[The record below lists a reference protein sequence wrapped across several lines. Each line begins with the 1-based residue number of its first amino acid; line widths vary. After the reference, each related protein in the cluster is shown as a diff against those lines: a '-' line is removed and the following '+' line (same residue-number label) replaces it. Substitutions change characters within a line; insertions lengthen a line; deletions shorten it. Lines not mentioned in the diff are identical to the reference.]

1 VSELEE
7 ADSRSRLLSAGAF
20 MAAGTVL
27 SRVTGFLR
35 SALIVVALGLSLDAD
50 LFTGANTLPNSLY
63 ILIAGGVFNVVL
75 VPQLV
80 RALKDPDGGV
90 AYANRL
96 LTLGVVVLAGATL
109 LLVAAVPLIA
119 RLAYPADLFT
129 PALDEARQSAVLLMY
144 LCMPQVFFYGV
155 FVLVGQLLNSRR
167 RFGPMMWAPIAN
179 NLVACASLGIY
190 LALYGSTEG
199 SDGYTRGQELL
210 LGLGAT
216 AGIVVQTLI
225 LLPYLRALGFRV
237 RPRFDFRG
245 VGLGHT
251 LRLGAWTVGFV
262 LASQVAFFV
271 ILRIATSAST
281 TAALEG
287 GQAAGSTAYQS
298 AFLVTQVPHAVIT
311 VSLVTASMP
320 LLSSLAADGRAGDLR
335 AELVDTL
342 RLIAAALVPVAVA
355 LACLA
360 GPLAAAMFGYGEQA
374 GETGAI
380 ADTLSAFAPGLV
392 LFTVHYLMLRGFYA
406 TEDTR
411 TPFFVQVGLASV
423 NVGAGIALTRGVEPS
438 EVSTRLALA
447 YAIAYA
453 VGAAASSTLL
463 SRRVGPLFGRAF
475 ASYAARLAAAC
486 AVAAAVMLSA
496 RLALA
501 AVGVDGERPASAVA
515 VLALAGSL
523 GAGAY
528 VLAARLAN
536 LQEVTAI
543 TGALLRRRSS

>member
-35 SALIVVALGLSLDAD
+35 AALIVVALGKSLDAD
-50 LFTGANTLPNSLY
+50 IFTAANTVPNSLY

-80 RALKDPDGGV
+80 RALKDPDGGS

-96 LTLGVVVLAGATL
+96 LTLGVLVLAGATL
-109 LLVAAVPLIA
+109 VLVAAVPLVA
-119 RLAYPADLFT
+119 RLAYPSALFT
-129 PALDEARQSAVLLMY
+129 PALSEARESALLLMY

-179 NLVACASLGIY
+179 NLVACASLGAY
-190 LALYGSTEG
+190 LAWYGSTEG
-199 SDGYTRGQELL
+199 ADGFTLGQELL

-225 LLPYLRALGFRV
+225 LLPYLRTLDFRV

-287 GQAAGSTAYQS
+287 GQAAGATVYQS
-298 AFLVTQVPHAVIT
+298 AFLITQVPHAVIT

-320 LLSSLAADGRAGDLR
+320 LLSALAADGRRGDLR
-335 AELVDTL
+335 AEMVATL
-342 RLIAAALVPVAVA
+342 RLIGAALVPVSVA

-374 GETGAI
+374 GETEAI
-380 ADTLSAFAPGLV
+380 ADTVAAFAPGLV

-406 TEDTR
+406 IEDTR
-411 TPFFVQVGLASV
+411 TPFIVQVVLAAV
-423 NVGAGIALTRGVEPS
+423 NVAAGIALTRGAEPS
-438 EVSTRLALA
+438 EIATRLALA
-447 YAIAYA
+447 YAVAYA

-463 SRRVGPLFGRAF
+463 SRRVGALFGRDI
-475 ASYAARLAAAC
+475 ASYAARLAFAC
-486 AVAAAVMLSA
+486 ATAAGVMLLA

-501 AVGVDGERPASAVA
+501 AAGVDGERPGSALVVLAVA
-515 VLALAGSL
+515 GAL
-523 GAGAY
+523 GAGSY
-528 VLAARLAN
+528 LGAARL
-536 LQEVTAI
+536 LHVQEVTAI
-543 TGALLRRRSS
+543 STAVLRRRS

>member
-1 VSELEE
+1 MSGLEE
-7 ADSRSRLLSAGAF
+7 ADSRGRLLSAGAV

-35 SALIVVALGLSLDAD
+35 SALIVVALGQSLDAD

-80 RALKDPDGGV
+80 RALKDPDGGS

-96 LTLGVVVLAGATL
+96 LTLGVLVLAGATL
-109 LLVAAVPLIA
+109 VLVAAVPLIA
-119 RLAYPADLFT
+119 RLAYPGDLFT
-129 PALDEARQSAVLLMY
+129 PALSEARQSAVLLMY

-179 NLVACASLGIY
+179 NVLACAALGLY

-199 SDGYTRGQELL
+199 ADGFTLGQELL

-216 AGIVVQTLI
+216 AGIVLQTLV
-225 LLPYLRALGFRV
+225 LLPYLRTLGFRV

-287 GQAAGSTAYQS
+287 GQAAGSTVYQS

-311 VSLVTASMP
+311 VSLVTATMP
-320 LLSSLAADGRAGDLR
+320 LLSALAADDRRGDLR
-335 AELVDTL
+335 AELVATL
-342 RLIAAALVPVAVA
+342 RLITAALVPAAVA

-360 GPLAAAMFGYGEQA
+360 GPLAAVMYSYGEQA
-374 GETGAI
+374 GETGQI
-380 ADTLSAFAPGLV
+380 AATVAAFAPGLV

-411 TPFFVQVGLASV
+411 TPFFIQVGLAGV
-423 NVGAGIALTRGVEPS
+423 NVAAGIALTRGAEPDQ
-438 EVSTRLALA
+438 VSIRLALA
-447 YAIAYA
+447 YGLAYA
-453 VGAAASSTLL
+453 VGAAASATLL
-463 SRRVGPLFGRAF
+463 SRRVGTLFGRDVA
-475 ASYAARLAAAC
+475 AYAIRLAAAC
-486 AVAAAVMLSA
+486 GVSAGVMLLA

-501 AVGVDGERPASAVA
+501 TAGVDGERPASALV
-515 VLALAGSL
+515 VLAVAGSL
-523 GAGAY
+523 GAGSY
-528 VLAARLAN
+528 LGVARL
-536 LQEVTAI
+536 LHVQEVTAI
-543 TGALLRRRSS
+543 SGAVLRRRS